1 MTRKYGLLA
10 GIAGAAFA
18 AWWFKGRDRVARG
31 MSAAERGETIFSNAP
46 IVS

>member
-10 GIAGAAFA
+10 GIAGAAFSA
-18 AWWFKGRDRVARG
+18 CWFKGRDLVARG
-31 MSAAERGETIFSNAP
+31 MSEAARGETIFSNAP